1 MIIWLGCSS
10 CVLLI
15 TSLGLTAD
23 LIGPH
28 VQSGALIYGLMSLTD
43 KLSNGLAVLVI
54 QGQIPCLT
62 TFEILWLPLVK
73 VAELLPNGCTETEP
87 CTQPPVPVTST
98 MTPDFGGDIC
108 FSFYKTVL
116 TIATSSTSIFGAIF
130 VIIMFALSRYRKQ
143 REERSEMKPVC
154 WIWICRYRLFRMC
167 KMNTF
172 TKDIFYWNDKMTQ
185 NYLSFKARE
194 SLWGRVFLVMYC
206 IVQ

>member
-1 MIIWLGCSS
+1 MIHSHEICLGCSS
-10 CVLLI
+10 CVMLI

-73 VAELLPNGCTETEP
+73 VAELLPNSCDDLEDP

-98 MTPDFGGDIC
+98 VIPDFGGDIC

-116 TIATSSTSIFGAIF
+116 TIATSSTSIFGALF
-130 VIIMFALSRYRKQ
+130 VILMLALSRHRKQ
-143 REERSEMKPVC
+143 REERIEKNP
-154 WIWICRYRLFRMC
+154 IC
-167 KMNTF
+167 
-172 TKDIFYWNDKMTQ
+172 
-185 NYLSFKARE
+185 
-194 SLWGRVFLVMYC
+194 
-206 IVQ
+206 

>member
-1 MIIWLGCSS
+1 MTSLGCSS

-98 MTPDFGGDIC
+98 VIPPDFGGDIC

-130 VIIMFALSRYRKQ
+130 VIIMVGLSRYRKQ
-143 REERSEMKPVC
+143 REERSEKKP
-154 WIWICRYRLFRMC
+154 IC
-167 KMNTF
+167 
-172 TKDIFYWNDKMTQ
+172 
-185 NYLSFKARE
+185 
-194 SLWGRVFLVMYC
+194 
-206 IVQ
+206 